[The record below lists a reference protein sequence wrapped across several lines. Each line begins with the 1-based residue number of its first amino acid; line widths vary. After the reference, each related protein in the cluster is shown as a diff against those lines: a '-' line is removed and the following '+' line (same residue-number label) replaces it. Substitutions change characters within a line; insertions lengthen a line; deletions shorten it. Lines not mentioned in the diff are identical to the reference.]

1 MENNLILEL
10 RQKSSTNNLANG
22 DFSVSLAKSLVINE
36 NDEVSISKVFIDNV
50 STSDNKIIIEKDIT
64 VSMDVIKYQNNCYPD
79 QKVYADDNIKEDGRD
94 YIWCD
99 AILSDDPRNN
109 NLVVVTEF
117 KVAVV
122 SGSPENT
129 IWGDSTKKFPIKW
142 EGYDNQKYYSYCI
155 IPQEETNLFYPSRSF
170 FHVRGISILCRES
183 SLSPDDST
191 HVWADNLCQFD
202 EVTAR
207 TAATNDICMPIITTH
222 TIDIDAGQYLPDDIC
237 EVFNN
242 SMTKNNNVDDL
253 LTLKTLTQNPFL
265 DCTANAI
272 KIMKTND
279 WLPPLPKNVFM
290 LEILSI
296 NGAVVDGGNI
306 TIHYSTD
313 VNNPYGNSFGFKTG
327 QTGVISLV
335 GQSTAIINQ
344 FKTAFGAGWTEANLN
359 NLSIG
364 LEPSPYG
371 SFTFNVGATPTSD
384 FNISFPTS
392 SPPAL
397 QSAVRITNFVSTNR
411 TYFSHYDAETYYRP
425 DGLSDAD
432 QTTSNNTWIGASQI
446 EMKYDSNSNFF
457 FWNFMHLP
465 FYANGE
471 IATGVGQVSAS
482 AGPNVGKLYRKDKFG
497 GFAFHHM
504 NAYDRGGD
512 PVINYYDF
520 WDNKLGFK
528 IDEICVDFGHT
539 TNTTGVGITIL
550 PDFSK
555 GHGAIWK
562 DGISVTSARP
572 TLDSMIDKSPHSG
585 ANAFAIPPIATLT
598 DQTKFSSTSELNV
611 EIFASSTKLA
621 PVLLNYGYYQIELTA
636 GFINEMI
643 GGTKMTKNINGIVNR
658 YYSLGTYTSSE
669 QQNMVYIHKGSPK
682 ILSDI
687 GVRILDSDG
696 VLAEGIG
703 DDNTIFISIT
713 RNQQPSQELL
723 QEQKVLENDAK
734 QL

>member
-1 MENNLILEL
+1 
-10 RQKSSTNNLANG
+10 
-22 DFSVSLAKSLVINE
+22 
-36 NDEVSISKVFIDNV
+36 
-50 STSDNKIIIEKDIT
+50 
-64 VSMDVIKYQNNCYPD
+64 
-79 QKVYADDNIKEDGRD
+79 
-94 YIWCD
+94 
-99 AILSDDPRNN
+99 
-109 NLVVVTEF
+109 
-117 KVAVV
+117 
-122 SGSPENT
+122 
-129 IWGDSTKKFPIKW
+129 
-142 EGYDNQKYYSYCI
+142 
-155 IPQEETNLFYPSRSF
+155 
-170 FHVRGISILCRES
+170 
-183 SLSPDDST
+183 
-191 HVWADNLCQFD
+191 
-202 EVTAR
+202 
-207 TAATNDICMPIITTH
+207 
-222 TIDIDAGQYLPDDIC
+222 
-237 EVFNN
+237 
-242 SMTKNNNVDDL
+242 
-253 LTLKTLTQNPFL
+253 
-265 DCTANAI
+265 
-272 KIMKTND
+272 
-279 WLPPLPKNVFM
+279 
-290 LEILSI
+290 
-296 NGAVVDGGNI
+296 
-306 TIHYSTD
+306 
-313 VNNPYGNSFGFKTG
+313 
-327 QTGVISLV
+327 
-335 GQSTAIINQ
+335 
-344 FKTAFGAGWTEANLN
+344 
-359 NLSIG
+359 
-364 LEPSPYG
+364 
-371 SFTFNVGATPTSD
+371 
-384 FNISFPTS
+384 
-392 SPPAL
+392 
-397 QSAVRITNFVSTNR
+397 
-411 TYFSHYDAETYYRP
+411 
-425 DGLSDAD
+425 
-432 QTTSNNTWIGASQI
+432 
-446 EMKYDSNSNFF
+446 
-457 FWNFMHLP
+457 MHLP

-585 ANAFAIPPIATLT
+585 SNAFAIPPIATLT

-696 VLAEGIG
+696 ALAEGIG